1 MEKIKKIFKIL
12 VISGLIALFILI
24 SVNIYIIK
32 TTENYIYTE
41 SKLVPSDLKVDAV
54 LVLGAKVYPKTGRL
68 SDILKDRVD
77 TAVEIYRNGN
87 AEKFLLSGDHGQV
100 DYDEVNV
107 MKDYLLNL
115 GIPEEDIFLDHA
127 GFDTYDSVV
136 RAKEVF
142 EVKSVIIS
150 TQKFHLYR
158 AIYISR
164 KKGMQT
170 YGVVADK
177 QKYVDEIR
185 NNLRESLARTKS
197 FFDILL
203 NASPKFLGE
212 TIPITGAGQQS
223 FD

>member
-142 EVKSVIIS
+142 EVK
-150 TQKFHLYR
+150 T
-158 AIYISR
+158 A
-164 KKGMQT
+164 
-170 YGVVADK
+170 
-177 QKYVDEIR
+177 
-185 NNLRESLARTKS
+185 LA
-197 FFDILL
+197 
-203 NASPKFLGE
+203 
-212 TIPITGAGQQS
+212 
-223 FD
+223 